1 MHTAICD
8 ILIAEVI
15 MKLGLI
21 LIPSH
26 MLIDFAEQDAAALIA
41 EAMHE
46 AEDDSKKKFYT
57 HRVDKARQERK
68 DTGSA
73 MVEAE
78 AAFAENKTVYAYG
91 KKVAGLLKAKLQQKF
106 GRNIDIYKPT
116 EQVSD
121 RQFTDIHSA
130 A

>member
-1 MHTAICD
+1 
-8 ILIAEVI
+8 